1 MQGEKQAVKQ
11 SGPETMFK
19 WALFGGAS
27 LVGLS
32 IFAVI
37 AMVILRGGAA
47 LLGIP
52 LW

>member
-11 SGPETMFK
+11 SGPETMIM
-19 WALFGGAS
+19 WALFGGVS
-27 LVGLS
+27 LVLLS
-32 IFAVI
+32 VFAVI
-37 AMVILRGGAA
+37 ALAILRGGAA